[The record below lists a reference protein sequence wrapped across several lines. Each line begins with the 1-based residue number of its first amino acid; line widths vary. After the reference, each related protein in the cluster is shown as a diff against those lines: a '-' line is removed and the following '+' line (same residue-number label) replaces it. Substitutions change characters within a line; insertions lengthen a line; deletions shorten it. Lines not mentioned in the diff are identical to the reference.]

1 MRDGDTDGMQHFDG
15 ELERLLRAGTIDFDT
30 AIAFST
36 NPGNLRLELADLLD
50 GDGGTIDP
58 AATEVE
64 VEP

>member
-1 MRDGDTDGMQHFDG
+1 MQHFDG
-15 ELERLLRAGTIDFDT
+15 ELEKLLRAGLIDFET
-30 AIAFST
+30 AIAYST

-50 GDGGTIDP
+50 GSGKTKDP